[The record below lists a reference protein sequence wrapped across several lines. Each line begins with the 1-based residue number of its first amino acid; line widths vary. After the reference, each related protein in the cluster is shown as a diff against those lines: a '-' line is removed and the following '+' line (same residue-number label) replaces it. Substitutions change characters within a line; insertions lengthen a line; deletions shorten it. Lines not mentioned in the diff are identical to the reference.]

1 MTSILHRL
9 KQWLL
14 VVWPAF
20 AVIAFGCFI
29 GYITYD
35 NLRLDKALEAKEEE
49 IAILQTDTL
58 LAKNE
63 AKEFYED
70 LLQASFDR
78 DMNQEALDNATTR
91 GMFFADQGNELMSI
105 LRKHEASLVDYL
117 NFVSD
122 NARYI
127 NPVQAYE
134 AEKEFSKARDKLKK
148 DIEKWQD
155 AFVEFEQEHAL
166 GV

>member
-1 MTSILHRL
+1 
-9 KQWLL
+9 
-14 VVWPAF
+14 
-20 AVIAFGCFI
+20 
-29 GYITYD
+29 
-35 NLRLDKALEAKEEE
+35 
-49 IAILQTDTL
+49 
-58 LAKNE
+58 
-63 AKEFYED
+63 
-70 LLQASFDR
+70 
-78 DMNQEALDNATTR
+78 
-91 GMFFADQGNELMSI
+91 MFFADQGNELMSI

>member
-1 MTSILHRL
+1 MLHNIKRPLFLGSLLIVSIGLNLLLSVFL
-9 KQWLL
+9 KHG
-14 VVWPAF
+14 F
-20 AVIAFGCFI
+20 
-29 GYITYD
+29 D
-35 NLRLDKALEAKEEE
+35 LEAQARASSAEHY
-49 IAILQTDTL
+49 
-58 LAKNE
+58 LARSS
-63 AKEFYED
+63 AED
-70 LLQASFDR
+70 ELKSVRERLLQASFDR

-117 NFVSD
+117 NFVSEH
-122 NARYI
+122 ARYI

>member
-1 MTSILHRL
+1 MTSTLDRF

-14 VVWPAF
+14 AVWPAF
-20 AVIAFGCFI
+20 VVIAFGGFI

-35 NLRLDKALEAKEEE
+35 NLRLDKALTAKEEQ
-49 IAILQTDTL
+49 IAMLETDKL
-58 LAKNE
+58 LAQQE
-63 AKEFYED
+63 TRDCYDD

-105 LRKHEASLVDYL
+105 LRKHESALVDYL

-122 NARYI
+122 NARYT
-127 NPVQAYE
+127 NPIQAYE
-134 AEKEFSKARDKLKK
+134 AEKEFSKAREKLKK

-155 AFVEFEQEHAL
+155 AFVEFEREHAV
-166 GV
+166 GT

>member
-1 MTSILHRL
+1 MLHNIKRPLFLGSLLIVSIGLNLLLSVFL
-9 KQWLL
+9 KHG
-14 VVWPAF
+14 F
-20 AVIAFGCFI
+20 E
-29 GYITYD
+29 
-35 NLRLDKALEAKEEE
+35 LEAQARASSAEHYLARSSAEDELKSVRER
-49 IAILQTDTL
+49 L
-58 LAKNE
+58 L
-63 AKEFYED
+63 
-70 LLQASFDR
+70 LASFDR